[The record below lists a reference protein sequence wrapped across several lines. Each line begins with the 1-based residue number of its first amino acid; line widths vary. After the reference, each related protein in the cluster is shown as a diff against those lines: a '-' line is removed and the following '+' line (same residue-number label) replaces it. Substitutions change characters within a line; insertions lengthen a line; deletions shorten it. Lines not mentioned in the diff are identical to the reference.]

1 MKFNFAEQIGLFC
14 MLVLHLN
21 LAHSQPYNKLFFKDL
36 VQDAPVTKTIND
48 SVLKVGADSCGNNG
62 ILPTVPLQPRFQ
74 QYVQQYLARN
84 GETLEQIRQ
93 TNAAKFSTIQRIL
106 VKRGIP
112 AGMVYLAIVESELK
126 NSATSRVGAAGIWQL
141 MPGTGRSFGLKING
155 KVDERRK
162 TYNSTVA
169 ATAYLKELYS
179 QFDDW
184 LLVVAAYNCG
194 SGKVL
199 AAIRKSG
206 SRDFSKL
213 QGYLPAESRSHV
225 KHFIA
230 VHFYYEKA
238 GSIVTLTKKERIRYL
253 ATLDEEV
260 AKTDALNAAIS
271 NGTANQSSAEVL
283 ASVK

>member
-14 MLVLHLN
+14 MLVFQLN
-21 LAHSQPYNKLFFKDL
+21 LAHAQPYNKLFFKEL
-36 VQDAPVTKTIND
+36 VQDAPATKTIND
-48 SVLKVGADSCGNNG
+48 STLKAGTDRNANNG

-74 QYVQQYLARN
+74 QYVHKYLSTN

-93 TNAAKFSTIQRIL
+93 KNAAKFSTIQKIL
-106 VKRGIP
+106 IKRGIP
-112 AGMVYLAIVESELK
+112 AGMLYLAIVESELK

-141 MPGTGRSFGLKING
+141 MPATGRSFGLKVNG
-155 KVDERRK
+155 KVDERRN
-162 TYNSTVA
+162 TYQSTVA
-169 ATAYLKELYS
+169 ATAYLKELYR

-199 AAIRKSG
+199 AAIRQSG

-225 KHFIA
+225 KHFLA
-230 VHFYYEKA
+230 VHYYYEKA

-253 ATLDEEV
+253 ASLNTIV
-260 AKTDALNAAIS
+260 AKNDATDTPAS
-271 NGTANQSSAEVL
+271 GETTNQSAATV